1 MKMFG
6 IKSKA
11 AGKALTVLLCAGILL
26 GMSGCGRITD
36 KKIDELED
44 DGYFV
49 EQIDNNSICI
59 TEDGIEYYFKTG
71 LFKPVLDKAV
81 VTMPSQNERLREEGY
96 EIRITITKKS
106 NNRME
111 LLYEK
116 PAVDTY
122 STGEENIV
130 TVCYHFEFKNDF
142 ALESLTN
149 NRGFDDIAG
158 DYQACWNFL
167 SAEEVQR
174 IYDRG
179 LEIEAGL

>member
-1 MKMFG
+1 MTF
-6 IKSKA
+6 
-11 AGKALTVLLCAGILL
+11 LLCAGILL

-49 EQIDNNSICI
+49 EKIDINSICI
-59 TEDGIEYYFKTG
+59 TEDGIEYCFKTG

-142 ALESLTN
+142 ALERLTN

>member
-1 MKMFG
+1 
-6 IKSKA
+6 
-11 AGKALTVLLCAGILL
+11 
-26 GMSGCGRITD
+26 
-36 KKIDELED
+36 
-44 DGYFV
+44 
-49 EQIDNNSICI
+49 
-59 TEDGIEYYFKTG
+59 
-71 LFKPVLDKAV
+71 
-81 VTMPSQNERLREEGY
+81 MPSQNERLREEGY
-96 EIRITITKKS
+96 EIRITIAKKS

-149 NRGFDDIAG
+149 NRGFHDIAG

-179 LEIEAGL
+179 LEIEAEL

>member
-1 MKMFG
+1 MVY
-6 IKSKA
+6 
-11 AGKALTVLLCAGILL
+11 L
-26 GMSGCGRITD
+26 
-36 KKIDELED
+36 
-44 DGYFV
+44 
-49 EQIDNNSICI
+49 IDNYDSFSYNLYQYV
-59 TEDGIEYYFKTG
+59 G
-71 LFKPVLDKAV
+71 
-81 VTMPSQNERLREEGY
+81 
-96 EIRITITKKS
+96 
-106 NNRME
+106 E

-149 NRGFDDIAG
+149 NRGFHDIAG

-179 LEIEAGL
+179 LEIEAEL